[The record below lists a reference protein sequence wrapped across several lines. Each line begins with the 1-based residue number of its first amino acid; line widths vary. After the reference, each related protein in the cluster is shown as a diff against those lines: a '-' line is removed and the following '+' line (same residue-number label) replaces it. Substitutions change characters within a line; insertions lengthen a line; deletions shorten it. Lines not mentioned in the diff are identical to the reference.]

1 MPAATRH
8 LCMDGVSSWSIADSI
23 EVAIAKTSVI
33 RQLRGHRRHFELTL
47 WLKAAPNRAIAGP
60 KGQNSPSRAT
70 ADTTTPGYENQV
82 LPGSISNGVRLMF
95 RKIMIVLATPT
106 FSAGD

>member
-1 MPAATRH
+1 MSDGTYNARGDTH

-47 WLKAAPNRAIAGP
+47 W
-60 KGQNSPSRAT
+60 
-70 ADTTTPGYENQV
+70 
-82 LPGSISNGVRLMF
+82 
-95 RKIMIVLATPT
+95 
-106 FSAGD
+106 